1 LSLILSMAFSCSI
14 SFLHVGGLC
23 YQRSPPCAK
32 FLWPFRFFR
41 GDGKPGMVARFLQ
54 CGRNRPQLRT
64 LAGYCNLYSVETCLL
79 QVSWVIIRCSKG
91 ERTNMSL
98 V

>member
-1 LSLILSMAFSCSI
+1 VFCQL
-14 SFLHVGGLC
+14 
-23 YQRSPPCAK
+23 PPCGGHRVISG
-32 FLWPFRFFR
+32 LLLVQNSCDHSDSSE